1 MLCVWMLCL
10 ITAVRFEAQFL
21 FVWNELT
28 FTTSIGIGTG
38 VMQRTDALYARYIAN
53 SSYRVET
60 WDELRII
67 DRLTT
72 Y

>member
-10 ITAVRFEAQFL
+10 ITAVRFEAQF
-21 FVWNELT
+21 FVSYGTITRIT
-28 FTTSIGIGTG
+28 FTIFIGIGTG

-60 WDELRII
+60 
-67 DRLTT
+67 
-72 Y
+72 